1 MCEKDNEK
9 MRKKYAEGKKTFSQ
23 RMYEAQGQAA
33 AQMNTSSRNA
43 DTEGMSKKEKNEYE
57 SQRIKEARKRM
68 AEKYGDEYS
77 EE

>member
-1 MCEKDNEK
+1 
-9 MRKKYAEGKKTFSQ
+9 
-23 RMYEAQGQAA
+23 MYEAQGQAA

-77 EE
+77 DE